1 MMDDMMVETKVA
13 GKPALTDVS
22 VKNRRPGVHADAG
35 PDRVRGL
42 YLRVSASRAR
52 YWFARLVVHGKR
64 RDMGLGSYPEIGLA
78 AGDLAT
84 PSGDV
89 CP

>member
-1 MMDDMMVETKVA
+1 MDDMMVETKVA

-42 YLRVSASRAR
+42 YLRVSASRTR
-52 YWFARLVVHGKR
+52 YWFARLVVNGKR
-64 RDMGLGSYPEIGLA
+64 RDMGLGSYPEIG
-78 AGDLAT
+78 
-84 PSGDV
+84 PCSGRLSDTIR
-89 CP
+89 